1 MSTLNRYE
9 EIVGKNTVDELR
21 MLSGYLEGKVIQHI
35 NSTAMGGGVAEIL
48 QRIVPLMQ
56 ELGVNAQW
64 DVIKGNKEFFEVTK
78 AMHNALHGKKV
89 NITSRM
95 WEIFDEVSR
104 ENIRDMNLYGDIMF
118 IHDPQPAALIR
129 RKNKMKG
136 SKWIWRCH
144 VDVSLPD
151 KKVWSFLEGFA
162 NRYDAAVFSSPH
174 FAHRMKTRQ
183 ALISPSID
191 PFSDK
196 NRELSQKEIDTVLAK
211 YKIDPQ
217 AKPIVCQIS
226 RYDALK
232 DPVGVIKAYKL
243 AKKYVDCQL
252 LLVGNRAADDPE
264 TDKVYKQV
272 LEAAGGDPDIH
283 ALLVEDIP
291 YEINAFQRVSKV
303 LVQKSIREGFALTVS
318 EALWKA
324 KPVVA
329 SAVGGIP
336 LQITH
341 KYSGLL
347 CHSIEGAAFY
357 IKQLLNA
364 PEYAAKL
371 GANGREH
378 IRQNFLLTRHL
389 REHMLLFLS
398 LYHKGDVITFGPPA
412 RAKDRA

>member
-1 MSTLNRYE
+1 MSTIARYE
-9 EIVGKNTVDELR
+9 EIVGKNAIDELR
-21 MLSGYLEGKVIQHI
+21 MLSGYLEGKTIQHI

-78 AMHNALHGKKV
+78 AMHNALHGKKAR
-89 NITSRM
+89 ITPAM
-95 WEIFDEVSR
+95 WETFDRVSQK
-104 ENIRDMNLYGDIMF
+104 NIKEMNLYGDIMF
-118 IHDPQPAALIR
+118 IHDPQPVALIKR
-129 RKNKMKG
+129 RDSMKD

-144 VDVSLPD
+144 VDVSNPD
-151 KKVWSFLEGFA
+151 KRVWNFLEGFA
-162 NRYDAAVFSSPH
+162 DKYDAAVFSSPH
-174 FAHRMKTRQ
+174 FAHRMRTKQ
-183 ALISPSID
+183 VLISPSID

-196 NRELSQKEIDTVLAK
+196 NRELSQDEIDKVLNK

-232 DPVGVIKAYKL
+232 DPVGVIEAYKL
-243 AKKYVDCQL
+243 VKKYVDCQL
-252 LLVGNRAADDPE
+252 LLVGNRASDDPE
-264 TDKVYKQV
+264 TDKIYKQV
-272 LEAAGGDPDIH
+272 LVASEGDPDIH

-291 YEINAFQRVSKV
+291 CEINAFQRASSVI
-303 LVQKSIREGFALTVS
+303 VQKSIREGFALTVS

-324 KPVVA
+324 RPVVA
-329 SAVGGIP
+329 SGVGGIP

-364 PEYAAKL
+364 PEYARKL
-371 GANGREH
+371 GENGREH

-389 REHMLLFLS
+389 REYMLLFIS
-398 LYHKGDVITFGPPA
+398 LYHKGDVVTLGLLE
-412 RAKDRA
+412 R

>member
-1 MSTLNRYE
+1 MLTIDRYK
-9 EIVGKNTVDELR
+9 EIVGKNTIDELC
-21 MLSGYLEGKVIQHI
+21 MLSGYLKGKVIQHI

-48 QRIVPLMQ
+48 HRIVPLMQ

-64 DVIKGNKEFFEVTK
+64 DVIRGTMEFFEVTK

-89 NITSRM
+89 NITDKM
-95 WEIFDEVSR
+95 WNIFEEVSQQNLN
-104 ENIRDMNLYGDIMF
+104 EMNLYGDIMF
-118 IHDPQPAALIR
+118 VHDPQPVGLIKR
-129 RKNKMKG
+129 RPGMKN

-144 VDVSLPD
+144 VDVSNPD
-151 KKVWSFLEGFA
+151 RRVWSFLESFA
-162 NRYDAAVFSSPH
+162 NKYDATVFSSPH

-183 ALISPSID
+183 ILISPSID

-196 NRELSQKEIDTVLAK
+196 NRELSQQEIDTVVNK

-217 AKPIVCQIS
+217 SKPIVCQIS
-226 RYDALK
+226 RYDTLK

-243 AKKYVDCQL
+243 VKKYVDCQL
-252 LLVGNRAADDPE
+252 LLVGNRASDDPE
-264 TDKVYKQV
+264 TDKVYKQA
-272 LEAAGGDPDIH
+272 LEAAEGDPDIH

-291 YEINAFQRVSKV
+291 YEINAFQRMASVI
-303 LVQKSIREGFALTVS
+303 VQKSIREGFALTVS

-336 LQITH
+336 LQISH

-364 PEYAAKL
+364 PEYAKKL
-371 GANGREH
+371 GENGREH
-378 IRQNFLLTRHL
+378 IKQNFLLTRHL
-389 REHMLLFLS
+389 KEYMLLFLA
-398 LYHKGDVITFGPPA
+398 LYHKGDVVTF
-412 RAKDRA
+412 